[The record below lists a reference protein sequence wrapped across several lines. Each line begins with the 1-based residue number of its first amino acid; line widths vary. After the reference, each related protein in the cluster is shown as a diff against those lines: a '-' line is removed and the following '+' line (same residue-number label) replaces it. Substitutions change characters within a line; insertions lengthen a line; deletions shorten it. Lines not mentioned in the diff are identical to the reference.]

1 LTLRM
6 ATPLINKKFLLHKY
20 PGKGGWTYAVL
31 PDIRAKGKKAFGWKK
46 VKGTIDGVKIEKYH
60 LMPMKGGTLF
70 LPVKAEIRKKIK
82 KEAGDYV
89 HVILYPDTSVLEVP
103 DEMLM
108 CLQDE
113 PRALKFFNSLSE
125 SERRLY
131 IIWVYE
137 AKKIETRTAR
147 LVKAIEKLL
156 QGKKM
161 YEKKEE

>member
-1 LTLRM
+1 M
-6 ATPLINKKFLLHKY
+6 KKEKPLINKKFLLHKY
-20 PGKGGWTYAVL
+20 PGKGGWTYAML
-31 PDIRAKGKKAFGWKK
+31 PDIRTKGKKAFGWKK
-46 VKGTIDGVKIEKYH
+46 VKGTIDGVEISKYH

-70 LPVKAEIRKKIK
+70 LPVKSEIRKIIK

-103 DEMLM
+103 DEMLI

-131 IIWVYE
+131 ILWVYE
-137 AKKIETRTAR
+137 AKKIETRTNR
-147 LVKAIEKLL
+147 LVKVIEKLL

-161 YEKKEE
+161 YEKSEE